1 MTRPSTFRAA
11 RNVDG
16 KVILYADHETGSM
29 ARALAETNRRRE
41 KQLAYNEAN
50 GITPQSVKSNIKEI
64 VDSVYEKD
72 HVTVSIGKG
81 KDGKE
86 KVEVGANLAAVIK
99 DLEAQ
104 MREAATN
111 LEFEK
116 AARLRDEVKRL
127 REMELDA
134 LDGGDLGAD

>member
-1 MTRPSTFRAA
+1 M
-11 RNVDG
+11 
-16 KVILYADHETGSM
+16 
-29 ARALAETNRRRE
+29 
-41 KQLAYNEAN
+41 AYNTEN

-64 VDSVYEKD
+64 VDSIYEQD

-86 KVEVGANLAAVIK
+86 KIQVGANLAAVIK
-99 DLEAQ
+99 DLERE

-134 LDGGDLGAD
+134 LDANPAD

>member
-1 MTRPSTFRAA
+1 MQ
-11 RNVDG
+11 
-16 KVILYADHETGSM
+16 
-29 ARALAETNRRRE
+29 RALAETNRRRE

-50 GITPQSVKSNIKEI
+50 GITPQSVRSNIHDI
-64 VDSVYEKD
+64 VDSVYEQD
-72 HVTVSIGKG
+72 HVTISIGKG

-86 KVEVGANLAAVIK
+86 QVAVGENLAAVIK

-127 REMELDA
+127 REMELDT
-134 LDGGDLGAD
+134 LEGEVS